1 MKSGTFTNNTSF
13 TASAAQVN
21 VPTNSVDFLFRGEFI
36 IPAAIRVVKAR
47 LYGVSDYNEHV
58 DITKFVA
65 VTPGKKYKLQGEY
78 PYEYSEEQTEKFY
91 GVPTLWNITS
101 NVEWIGEGVNSE
113 DSESLNFTISWS
125 PEINNHTPD
134 VTDY

>member
-113 DSESLNFTISWS
+113 DSERLNFTISWS

>member
-125 PEINNHTPD
+125 PEISNHTPD

>member
-47 LYGVSDYNEHV
+47 LYGVSDYSEHV

>member
-47 LYGVSDYNEHV
+47 LYGVSDYSEHV

-91 GVPTLWNITS
+91 GVPTLWNIMS
-101 NVEWIGEGVNSE
+101 NVNWIGDGMYAP
-113 DSESLNFTISWS
+113 DSDGLKFTISWS

>member
-47 LYGVSDYNEHV
+47 LYGMVNYSIKV
-58 DITKFVA
+58 DITKFIA

-78 PYEYSEEQTEKFY
+78 PYDYSEEQTEKFY
-91 GVPTLWNITS
+91 YVPTLWNITN
-101 NVEWIGEGVNSE
+101 NVEWIGEGMNAQ
-113 DSESLNFTISWS
+113 DSDDLKFTISWS

>member
-21 VPTNSVDFLFRGEFI
+21 VPTNSADFLFRGEFI

-47 LYGVSDYNEHV
+47 LYGVSDYSEHV

-101 NVEWIGEGVNSE
+101 KVKWIGEGINSQ
-113 DSESLNFTISWS
+113 DSDDLKFTISWS

>member
-78 PYEYSEEQTEKFY
+78 PCEYSEEQTEKFY

>member
-125 PEINNHTPD
+125 PEINNHTLD

>member
-21 VPTNSVDFLFRGEFI
+21 VPTNSVDFLLRGEFI

-47 LYGVSDYNEHV
+47 LYGVSGYNEHV

-91 GVPTLWNITS
+91 GVPTLWNVKS
-101 NVEWIGEGVNSE
+101 NVKWIGKGMNSE

>member
-91 GVPTLWNITS
+91 SVPTLWNITS
-101 NVEWIGEGVNSE
+101 KVEWIGEGMNSQ
-113 DSESLNFTISWS
+113 DSDDLKFTISWS

>member
-65 VTPGKKYKLQGEY
+65 VTPGKSINSKESTHMNIRKSRPKNFMAFQ
-78 PYEYSEEQTEKFY
+78 PY
-91 GVPTLWNITS
+91 G
-101 NVEWIGEGVNSE
+101 
-113 DSESLNFTISWS
+113 ISR
-125 PEINNHTPD
+125 
-134 VTDY
+134 VM

>member
-91 GVPTLWNITS
+91 GVPTLLNITS

>member
-47 LYGVSDYNEHV
+47 LYGMGDYSIKV
-58 DITKFVA
+58 DITKFIA

-78 PYEYSEEQTEKFY
+78 PYDYSEEQTEKFY
-91 GVPTLWNITS
+91 CVPTLWNITN
-101 NVEWIGEGVNSE
+101 NVEWIGEGMNAQ
-113 DSESLNFTISWS
+113 DSDDLKFTISWS

>member
-21 VPTNSVDFLFRGEFI
+21 VPTNSVGFLFRGSFI

-113 DSESLNFTISWS
+113 DSEDLKFTISWS

>member
-47 LYGVSDYNEHV
+47 LYGVSNYSEHV

-101 NVEWIGEGVNSE
+101 NVEWIGKGMYSQ
-113 DSESLNFTISWS
+113 DSDDLKFTISWS

>member
-78 PYEYSEEQTEKFY
+78 PYECSEEKTEKFY

>member
-21 VPTNSVDFLFRGEFI
+21 VPTNSADFLFRGELT
-36 IPAAIRVVKAR
+36 IPAEVRVVKAR
-47 LYGVSDYNEHV
+47 LYGVDDYGNKV

-78 PYEYSEEQTEKFY
+78 PWEYSEEQTEKFY
-91 GVPTLWNITS
+91 GTPTLWNIMS
-101 NVEWIGEGVNSE
+101 NVNWIGDGMNVP
-113 DSESLNFTISWS
+113 DSDGLKFTISWS
-125 PEINNHTPD
+125 PEISNHTPD

>member
-13 TASAAQVN
+13 TASAAKVN
-21 VPTNSVDFLFRGEFI
+21 VPTNSADFLFRGEFI

-47 LYGVSDYNEHV
+47 LYGGSDYSEHV

-91 GVPTLWNITS
+91 GVPTLWNITC
-101 NVEWIGEGVNSE
+101 NVEWIGEGMNAQNS
-113 DSESLNFTISWS
+113 DGLKFTISWS

>member
-47 LYGVSDYNEHV
+47 LYGGSDYSEHV

-78 PYEYSEEQTEKFY
+78 PYEYLEEQTEYSY

-101 NVEWIGEGVNSE
+101 NVEWIGEGMNSQ
-113 DSESLNFTISWS
+113 DSDSLKFTISWS